1 MIKTAFKFLSGLL
14 FLGFASLP
22 ALAHPHIFVDATVQI
37 QLDKDGK
44 VEKLSQHWLFD
55 ALFSAGVILDFDKNG
70 DRFLDPSELAEI
82 SKTIRESLAD
92 FDYFQSVTADGKAIK
107 LANPD
112 KLVADMKNNQLS
124 LYIENKPQSPLYIK
138 RGGRYSFTLY
148 DPSFYVAVNFKRD
161 VDITFSGL
169 PSFCEGH
176 MVRPDGDKIL
186 SKSLASD
193 TEDFFANPDASLDL
207 AQRLAPKLEVI
218 CDK

>member
-1 MIKTAFKFLSGLL
+1 MIKTLFKFFFSIL
-14 FLGFASLP
+14 FIVPMTAIVQ
-22 ALAHPHIFVDATVQI
+22 AHPHIFVDAKVQI

-44 VEKLSQHWLFD
+44 VEKLSQDWLFD

-82 SKTIRESLAD
+82 SKTIRESLAE
-92 FDYFQSVTADGKAIK
+92 FDYFQSVTVDGKSVK

-112 KLVADMKNNQLS
+112 KLIADMKNNQLT
-124 LYIENKPQSPLYIK
+124 LHIENKPKEPLYIK
-138 RGGRYSFTLY
+138 RGGHYSFSLY
-148 DPSFYVAVNFKRD
+148 DPTFYVAVNFKRD
-161 VDITFSGL
+161 IDISFSGL
-169 PSFCEGH
+169 PSFCKGY

-186 SKSLASD
+186 SKSLANE
-193 TEDFFANPDASLDL
+193 TEDFFANPDASFDL